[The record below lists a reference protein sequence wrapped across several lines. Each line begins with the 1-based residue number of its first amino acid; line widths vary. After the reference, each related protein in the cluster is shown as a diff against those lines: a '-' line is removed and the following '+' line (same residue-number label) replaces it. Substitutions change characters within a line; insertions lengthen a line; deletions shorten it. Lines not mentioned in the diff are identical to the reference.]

1 MSCKETTNRTGG
13 ISIGLLALYSALS
26 VGCAAPQVPSRI
38 IYEDPVNFVRLEE
51 DSEVLVEWPP
61 SHHTH
66 PFMIEPEKLR
76 TILSGLKVQEHWIA
90 LQRWMRGESPL
101 VPAFT
106 EEELTLLSV
115 RISEALAEAKS
126 NERVTFYLSQP
137 QTFARRIIT
146 TGGFYI
152 HGTELHI
159 ILGNWRIIYGIP
171 AYGMIY
177 DRRYPMRPTA
187 AKGFDLIFEPLN
199 AVVPTK
205 SGLLDGILAN
215 AKDELII
222 DLTKLDPPDPK
233 VSFVRSCLNHDSLCE
248 RPRAARFTFSLTH
261 AEHVGKREEGKEMSY

>member
-1 MSCKETTNRTGG
+1 MNRKALNHRNGG
-13 ISIGLLALYSALS
+13 IVLVLLTLCFVLL
-26 VGCAAPQVPSRI
+26 VGCAAPHVPSRI

-51 DSEVLVEWPP
+51 DLEVLAEWPP

-66 PFMIEPEKLR
+66 PFTIEPENLR

-90 LQRWMRGESPL
+90 LQRWIRGESPL

-106 EEELTLLSV
+106 EEELALLSV
-115 RISEALAEAKS
+115 RVSEALAEAKD

-187 AKGFDLIFEPLN
+187 AKGFDLIFEPSN

-205 SGLLDGILAN
+205 SSLLDGVLAN

-222 DLTKLDPPDPK
+222 DLTKLNSLESA
-233 VSFVRSCLNHDSLCE
+233 VSFIRSCVNHESSCE
-248 RPRAARFTFSLTH
+248 RLTTTPFTLPVTQ
-261 AEHVGKREEGKEMSY
+261 AEYAGR